1 MLTHAGGADIAILG
15 DQGVM
20 TIQLK
25 FAALPKTAADYESWF
40 FNASDAVS
48 ACAIDGDAAF
58 RMMARIENPSCTFE
72 ELSVDS
78 IPTKHRRL
86 VAKIRLG
93 VTKHMSGAEKDKNK
107 KLVTYLE
114 KRRQEMAR
122 EDVPR
127 QISGL
132 QFVWLIKRYFMIHDT
147 ERVQYELSSLMEVEY
162 PGDAQLDTWKTMLII
177 CCGA

>member
-1 MLTHAGGADIAILG
+1 
-15 DQGVM
+15 
-20 TIQLK
+20 
-25 FAALPKTAADYESWF
+25 
-40 FNASDAVS
+40 
-48 ACAIDGDAAF
+48 
-58 RMMARIENPSCTFE
+58 MMARIEDPTCTFD
-72 ELSVDS
+72 ELGIDR
-78 IPTKHRRL
+78 IPAKHQRL

-93 VTKHMSGAEKDKNK
+93 VTRHMSGGEKEKNK

-122 EDVPR
+122 EAPPR

-162 PGDAQLDTWKTMLII
+162 PGDAQLDTWKIM
-177 CCGA
+177 